1 MDRQK
6 ESIMP
11 FVQINLPA
19 GSASQDVLRKM
30 VADVTDAVVAAE
42 GGSDFIRENCW
53 VQIVEVADGG
63 WGMAGT
69 AYTTSQIKA
78 AVAAAEQS

>member
-1 MDRQK
+1 
-6 ESIMP
+6 MP

-19 GSASQDVLRKM
+19 GSFDQSVLTQM
-30 VADVTDAVVAAE
+30 VEGVTEAVVAAE
-42 GGSDFIRENCW
+42 GGSDFIRQNCW

-69 AYTTSQIKA
+69 AYTTKQIKA
-78 AVAAAEQS
+78 AVAAAAQP

>member
-1 MDRQK
+1 
-6 ESIMP
+6 MP

-19 GSASQDVLRKM
+19 GSSADQDMLRKM
-30 VADVTDAVVAAE
+30 VEGVTDVIVEAE
-42 GGSDFIRENCW
+42 GGSDFIRQNCW

-78 AVAAAEQS
+78 AVTAAGQP

>member
-1 MDRQK
+1 
-6 ESIMP
+6 MP

-19 GSASQDVLRKM
+19 GSAADQDMLRKM
-30 VADVTDAVVAAE
+30 VAGVTDAVVAAE
-42 GGSDFIRENCW
+42 GGSEFIRQNCW

-69 AYTTSQIKA
+69 AYTLPQIRA
-78 AVAAAEQS
+78 AISAAAQS

>member
-1 MDRQK
+1 
-6 ESIMP
+6 MP

-19 GSASQDVLRKM
+19 GSFDQSVLSKM
-30 VADVTDAVVAAE
+30 VEGVTDAVVAAE
-42 GGSDFIRENCW
+42 GGSEFIRQNCW

-78 AVAAAEQS
+78 AVSAASQP